1 MKVVVPATFQWIK
14 VWSSNFFIDNV
25 SPFDNSLLHTK
36 PFRNGSKCWYS
47 CIYFSYNK
55 IIPKFTE
62 FIDYCRALEYEETP
76 DYEHL
81 RNMLRNRM
89 KLKNYEFD
97 KNFDWI
103 ENDPFQQVQGWQ
115 MYKNGDSVNNGED
128 HGD

>member
-1 MKVVVPATFQWIK
+1 MDETDFRIWITKYRVSFSTNLFQK
-14 VWSSNFFIDNV
+14 
-25 SPFDNSLLHTK
+25 LTL
-36 PFRNGSKCWYS
+36 
-47 CIYFSYNK
+47 YFLFSFNK
-55 IIPKFTE
+55 IIQKFTE
-62 FIDYCRALEYEETP
+62 FIDYCRALAYEETP

>member
-1 MKVVVPATFQWIK
+1 MLTF
-14 VWSSNFFIDNV
+14 
-25 SPFDNSLLHTK
+25 
-36 PFRNGSKCWYS
+36 
-47 CIYFSYNK
+47 YFLFSFNK
-55 IIPKFTE
+55 IIQKFTE

-103 ENDPFQQVQGWQ
+103 QNDPFQQVQ
-115 MYKNGDSVNNGED
+115 D
-128 HGD
+128 